1 MSGGDHV
8 LSAAFEWVTDLT
20 HWRCETLGGET
31 LQGKHSWSVSTLSPW
46 FLGLVRG
53 TPVLEG
59 FFLPHHYLP
68 LFCVSLFHK
77 QLVLPISL
85 FHLRGYLHCRHILI
99 SGENAVF
106 SPFSLDKC
114 LILLFLDSKTVHSPA
129 FNSVPWFN
137 ILLPGCC
144 HCWIESKGYN
154 QKHISLHR
162 TIVIAS
168 KIYLKVLLLFSFSD
182 VSLCDPMNCSMPG
195 FPVLHRLLE
204 LAQTH
209 VHCISD
215 SIQPS
220 HPLSSPSPPAFC
232 LSQHQGLFRWAG
244 SSH

>member
-1 MSGGDHV
+1 MLQQITGKRE
-8 LSAAFEWVTDLT
+8 LYEWEKGYRNTTRLYI
-20 HWRCETLGGET
+20 
-31 LQGKHSWSVSTLSPW
+31 LSPLNLSLTLKRRVLRHWLDAQAFRLSTW

-85 FHLRGYLHCRHILI
+85 FHLREYLHCRHILI

-114 LILLFLDSKTVHSPA
+114 LILVFLDSKTVHSPA

-144 HCWIESKGYN
+144 QC
-154 QKHISLHR
+154 
-162 TIVIAS
+162 
-168 KIYLKVLLLFSFSD
+168 
-182 VSLCDPMNCSMPG
+182 
-195 FPVLHRLLE
+195 
-204 LAQTH
+204 
-209 VHCISD
+209 
-215 SIQPS
+215 
-220 HPLSSPSPPAFC
+220 
-232 LSQHQGLFRWAG
+232 
-244 SSH
+244 